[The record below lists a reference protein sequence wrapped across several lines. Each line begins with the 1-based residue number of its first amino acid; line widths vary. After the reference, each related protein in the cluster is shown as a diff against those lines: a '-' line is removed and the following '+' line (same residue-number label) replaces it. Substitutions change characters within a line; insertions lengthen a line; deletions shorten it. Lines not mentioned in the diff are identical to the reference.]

1 MILRKFGAATVG
13 VCLTMTMSAVPS
25 QARSPGTVHGMPFF
39 GLPYPFGYV
48 YHRPRMECYAF
59 SQSYDPL
66 YGPRID
72 VIWTCGSPV
81 TAKY

>member
-1 MILRKFGAATVG
+1 MTLRKLGAAAS
-13 VCLTMTMSAVPS
+13 CLCMMVLPVPL
-25 QARSPGTVHGMPFF
+25 QARPLGTVEGMPFF
-39 GLPYPFGYV
+39 GHPYPYGYV
-48 YHRPRMECYAF
+48 YHPPNMECYAF